1 MRFLLSFLLL
11 MALAVP
17 AYAAFDGP
25 GHSSEAT
32 ASGFK
37 GPGASAPLNKAAQ
50 VANADDDAP
59 IVLEGHIVSKVADDD
74 DDYMFQD
81 DSGQVRVD
89 IDHKHFNGQR
99 VTPQDTVRL
108 HGKVDS
114 HTFERN
120 SVDVK
125 RVEIIK

>member
-1 MRFLLSFLLL
+1 MRLVLSFLLL

-25 GHSSEAT
+25 GRPEAA

-59 IVLEGHIVSKVADDD
+59 IVLEGHIISKVADDD

-89 IDHKHFNGQR
+89 IDHKHFKGQR

-125 RVEIIK
+125 RVEIVK